1 MNQHVFLL
9 DHEVGQPRENQD
21 CYLNYTQNHAEPVGK
36 ELQISRIL
44 SALIHPYIMY
54 SISQDNREKLSEAVI
69 ISSWSFSPGLI
80 PIIGFSQVGPI
91 ASAASSIL

>member
-36 ELQISRIL
+36 NSISRTFCTDPSVGRI
-44 SALIHPYIMY
+44 A
-54 SISQDNREKLSEAVI
+54 SIPRSTGETIRSSN
-69 ISSWSFSPGLI
+69 ISSSFSPG
-80 PIIGFSQVGPI
+80 
-91 ASAASSIL
+91 